1 VHQDLQRSPPQ
12 LPAAVIPSA
21 LAPTTDT
28 SIVSRTAAQRQKL
41 YALGISPHQSSQRY
55 INDLHLSAS
64 QSGHVLNSQTLQTH
78 PFQGGFWTGG
88 SKINQI
94 GGDKP
99 EVEVSEIPQP
109 MDALSTSYFP
119 RKLSSQTTVKSS
131 HCDGRHKSDKLTCKR
146 RHQDKIHN
154 FSHTIKVAQKSS
166 INTKKTRRNPH
177 MHHLNPE
184 KAHVKT

>member
-1 VHQDLQRSPPQ
+1 MHRGLQRFPPQ

-21 LAPTTDT
+21 LAPTIDH
-28 SIVSRTAAQRQKL
+28 SIGPRTAAQRLKL
-41 YALGISPHQSSQRY
+41 DALGISPHQPPQGY
-55 INDLHLSAS
+55 INNLHRSAS
-64 QSGHVLNSQTLQTH
+64 QRGHVLNSQTLQRH
-78 PFQGGFWTGG
+78 PYQGGLWTGG

-94 GGDKP
+94 GGDKL

-146 RHQDKIHN
+146 QHQDKIHN

-184 KAHVKT
+184 EAHVKT